1 VRLAALIG
9 HEHLK
14 KDRPH
19 SMKGGYVKR
28 TIVSATLVSVISL
41 ITCASLWA
49 QATADISGTVKDS
62 SGAVL
67 PGVQVTATQTDT
79 GISRTAI
86 SNETGFYVLPNL
98 SPGPYRLEAS
108 LPGFRTYVQMGVVL
122 QVNASPVINVTLEV
136 GQVSEQVEVQA
147 NAALVDTR
155 NSTVGSVIENER
167 VLELPLNGRNVTDLI
182 VAAGGAVDQSLASQS
197 INNLAVGGASGT
209 SPVLSIAG
217 GASWG
222 TGYSLDGASHIN
234 YMTGTTM
241 NMPFP
246 DAVQEFKVET
256 SGVNAERGNAAAV
269 SAVTKSGTNQLH
281 GNLFEFVRN
290 DFFNARYYF
299 ATQPASYKRNQFGGT
314 AGGAIV
320 PNKLFFFGGYQ
331 GTTIVQVPNDTRVFV
346 PTPAILAG
354 DWTAFA
360 SPACNVGRQ
369 INLRA
374 PFVNNKIDPALYSK
388 AAMFVVKYQGAL
400 PFPTTTDPC
409 GQITYGTRT
418 AETDGIYVGK
428 IDYQQN
434 AKHSMF
440 GRVLLTHASIPN
452 PFNKLNNLLQDTGY
466 RSALASSYTFGS
478 TYLVSANVI
487 QAFRL
492 SVNRSANHYYN
503 VTKGQ
508 LFNWCDAGVK
518 IYCAPEITRL
528 IQNTIVGAFNLTS
541 GFMTGHR
548 YIGTMYSM
556 DDDVSIV
563 HGNHQMSFG
572 INVQEGREGT
582 LAPYTSAHQFTFN
595 SSATG
600 LGLADF
606 MLGKPSQLVT
616 GRTNPHHI
624 TGISLGFY
632 AVDTWKIRPRLTL
645 NYGLRWQPTLAPNV
659 EDIYNF
665 DYNRFLQGIKSSV
678 FVNAPAGLYYRGD
691 PGFPGNGIDS
701 RLKQFGPH
709 LGLAWDV
716 SGDGRTSV
724 RASYAF
730 SYVPVPGDF
739 RERYS
744 GTGPWGGRIT
754 LTSPAGG
761 LDNPYLGVPGGD
773 IFPYDVNKNSPY
785 PPYGWI
791 YTQPFDMPTP
801 YQQTWNLSI
810 QRQIGKDWLVS
821 GSYLGNNM
829 IHLWGSQ
836 SLNPA
841 VVIPGTCNAGQ
852 FGLTA
857 PGPCSTLG
865 NVDARRTFGFQRPAD
880 AAKIGYVAGA
890 DTGGIQRYN
899 GMLLSLER
907 RPAKGVTVNGN
918 YTWSHCIGPFVT
930 LYDARALWPYETY
943 TNPNNRDAD
952 RGNCDTDRRHIFN
965 LTSVAETPQFSN
977 RTMRIV
983 GSGWRLSGIYRISS
997 GWPMNGGTVGVGA
1010 GTGIET
1016 GSVALTG
1023 IYHQR
1028 MNQILG
1034 NPYSN
1039 RSGRPLTQYLNP
1051 AAFASPNPAGQGN
1064 VGRNSIMGPGNWGLD
1079 MGLARV
1085 FQVKENQKLEVRA
1098 EAYNVT
1104 NSFRPGCPSGSTGA
1118 AGGSCPVGG
1127 VNAQYNSNVFGQI
1140 RNSLDPRIMQ
1150 FALKY
1155 MF

>member
-1 VRLAALIG
+1 
-9 HEHLK
+9 
-14 KDRPH
+14 
-19 SMKGGYVKR
+19 MKR
-28 TIVSATLVSVISL
+28 IIVSATLVFLSSL
-41 ITCASLWA
+41 IACAPLWA
-49 QATADISGTVKDS
+49 QATAEISGSVRDA

-67 PGVQVTATQTDT
+67 PGVQVTATETDT
-79 GISRTAI
+79 GIARTAV
-86 SNETGFYVLPNL
+86 SNETGSYVLSNL
-98 SPGPYRLEAS
+98 TPGPYRLEAS
-108 LPGFRTYVQMGVVL
+108 LPGFRTYVQMGIVL
-122 QVNASPVINVTLEV
+122 QVDASPVINVSLEV
-136 GQVSEQVEVQA
+136 GQVTEQVEVQA

-155 NSTVGSVIENER
+155 NSTLGSVIENER

-182 VAAGGAVDQSLASQS
+182 TLAGGAVDQTLASAS
-197 INNLAVGGASGT
+197 INNLAVGGANGT

-222 TGYSLDGASHIN
+222 TGYSLDGASHTN

-246 DAVQEFKVET
+246 DAMQEFKVET
-256 SGVNAERGNAAAV
+256 SGVNAQHGNSAAV
-269 SAVTKSGTNQLH
+269 SAVTKSGTNQFH

-314 AGGAIV
+314 AGGPLV
-320 PNKLFFFGGYQ
+320 QNKLFFFGGYQ
-331 GTTIVQVPNDTRVFV
+331 GTTIVQVPNDTRTFV
-346 PTPAILAG
+346 PTPAMLAG

-369 INLRA
+369 ITLRA
-374 PFVNNKIDPALYSK
+374 PFINNKIDPALYSK
-388 AAMFVVKYQGAL
+388 AAMFVVNYRGAL
-400 PFPTTTDPC
+400 PFPSTTDPC

-418 AETDGIYVGK
+418 AENDGAYVGK
-428 IDYQQN
+428 IDYQQSS
-434 AKHSMF
+434 KHSMF
-440 GRVLLTHASIPN
+440 GRVLLTSAVVPN
-452 PFNKLNNLLQDTGY
+452 PWGKLTNLLQDTGY

-478 TYLVSANVI
+478 TYLVSTNVI

-492 SVNRSANHYYN
+492 SVNRSANHYSN
-503 VTKGQ
+503 VKPGQ
-508 LFNWCDAGVK
+508 LFNWCDAGVQ
-518 IYCAPEITRL
+518 IYCAPEITRP
-528 IQNTIVGAFNLTS
+528 IQNSITGAFSLTS
-541 GFMTGHR
+541 GFLTGHR
-548 YIGTMYSM
+548 YIGNLYSM
-556 DDDVSIV
+556 DDDVSLV
-563 HGNHQMSFG
+563 RGNHQMSFG

-616 GRTNPHHI
+616 GRTNFHHI
-624 TGISLGFY
+624 KGLSLGMY
-632 AVDTWKIRPRLTL
+632 AVDTWKVRPRLTL
-645 NYGLRWQPTLAPNV
+645 NFGLRWQPTLAPNV

-691 PGFPGNGIDS
+691 PGFPGNGINS
-701 RLKQFGPH
+701 RFRQFGPH
-709 LGLAWDV
+709 MGLAWDV

-754 LTSPAGG
+754 LTSPVGG

-785 PPYGWI
+785 APYGWV
-791 YTQPFDMPTP
+791 YSQPYDMPTP
-801 YQQTWNLSI
+801 YQQTWNLSL
-810 QRQIGKDWLVS
+810 QRQVARDWLVS
-821 GSYLGNNM
+821 ASYLGSNI
-829 IHLWGSQ
+829 IHLWGNQ

-841 VVIPGTCNAGQ
+841 VYIPG
-852 FGLTA
+852 
-857 PGPCSTLG
+857 GPCTINGVSYNPCSSLNNT
-865 NVDARRTFGFQRPAD
+865 DARRVFGFQRPAD
-880 AAKIGYVAGA
+880 AAKIGYVALA
-890 DTGGIQRYN
+890 DFGGIQRYN
-899 GMLLSLER
+899 GMLLSVER
-907 RPAKGVTVNGN
+907 RPAKGMTVSGN
-918 YTWSHCIGPFVT
+918 YTFSHCIGPYVT

-952 RGNCDTDRRHIFN
+952 RGNCDVDRRHIFN

-977 RTMRIV
+977 RAMRIA
-983 GSGWRLSGIYRISS
+983 GSGWRLSGIYRVSS
-997 GWPMNGGTVGVGA
+997 GWPVNSAAG
-1010 GTGIET
+1010 GTGIEA
-1016 GSVALTG
+1016 GSDRALTG
-1023 IYHQR
+1023 IMHQR
-1028 MNQILG
+1028 ANQIVS
-1034 NPYSN
+1034 NPFGD

-1051 AAFASPNPAGQGN
+1051 AAFALPDTGTTGN
-1064 VGRNSIMGPGNWGLD
+1064 VGRNSIMGPGNWSFD
-1079 MGLARV
+1079 LALSRV
-1085 FQVKENQKLEVRA
+1085 FQVRESQRLEFRV

-1104 NSFRPGCPSGSTGA
+1104 NSFRPGCPSGTTGT
-1118 AGGSCPVGG
+1118 GGSCPLGG
-1127 VNAQYNSNVFGQI
+1127 VTSTFNSNVFGQI

-1155 MF
+1155 AF